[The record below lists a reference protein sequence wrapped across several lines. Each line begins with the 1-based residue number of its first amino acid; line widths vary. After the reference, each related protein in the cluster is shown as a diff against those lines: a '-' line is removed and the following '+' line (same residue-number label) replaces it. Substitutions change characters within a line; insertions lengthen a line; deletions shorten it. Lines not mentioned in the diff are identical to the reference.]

1 MSGKQ
6 AICHD
11 IKEMLRSGALRTGM
25 RIPSHRELS
34 RKYDVAIATV
44 TRAINELKQE
54 GIVQSVRGVGT
65 TIAEPENVVE
75 HADVVVFDRLV
86 SPEILALI
94 PPTAKAIDVGKRVNV
109 HPVPQEEINQILLR
123 EALGGANVVRLKGG
137 DPFLFGRGGEE
148 LELLA
153 QHQVPFQVVPGV
165 TSALAVPAYG
175 GIPVTHRDCCSSL
188 HIVTGHQRARKALDI
203 DFDALVATKGTLV
216 FLMGVTAMPAIVE
229 GLLQAGMAPDTP
241 AAMVESGTIS
251 AQRRCSATLA
261 TLPERAAAMGIH
273 SPAIIVVGEVCA
285 LAQRFCWFD
294 RLPLRGRKI
303 LVTRPRERA
312 GTLSEK
318 LRALGADVWE
328 YPCIETAPILPCP
341 AMTAALARLTDY
353 QWLAFTS
360 PAGVEAFRD
369 ELRRMGKD
377 GRYLSGAKLAAIGTG
392 TSRALEA
399 MGLSP
404 DYIPPVY
411 DAAHLGEGIP
421 AGGKVLILRAEAGS
435 PALTAALDRRAI
447 PCDDVAVYRT
457 AYQNPRSQALRCAL
471 EAGEVPSSFTPY
483 FSIGSMSWRP
493 SFSTAYGR
501 ASSTWNILGIDGPKM
516 SASSRPTL

>member
-1 MSGKQ
+1 MSGKVTLVGAGPGDPGLLTLKGRRALEQ
-6 AICHD
+6 A
-11 IKEMLRSGALRTGM
+11 E
-25 RIPSHRELS
+25 
-34 RKYDVAIATV
+34 
-44 TRAINELKQE
+44 
-54 GIVQSVRGVGT
+54 
-65 TIAEPENVVE
+65 
-75 HADVVVFDRLV
+75 VVVYDRLV
-86 SPEILALI
+86 SPAILAMI
-94 PPTAKAIDVGKRVNV
+94 PPGTRTIDVGKEAA
-109 HPVPQEEINQILLR
+109 HHKVPQHEINAILLE
-123 EALGGANVVRLKGG
+123 EALAGRNVVRLKGG
-137 DPFLFGRGGEE
+137 DPFVFGRGGEE
-148 LELLA
+148 LEGLA
-153 QHQVPFQVVPGV
+153 ERGIPFEEVPGI
-165 TSALAVPAYG
+165 TSAIAVPAYA
-175 GIPVTHRDCCSSL
+175 GIPVTHRDYCSSV
-188 HIVTGHQRARKALDI
+188 HIITGHQRAGKPLAI
-203 DFDALVATKGTLV
+203 DFEALVRTKGTLV

-377 GRYLSGAKLAAIGTG
+377 GRYLSGAKLAAIGAGTG
-392 TSRALEA
+392 RALEA

-457 AYQNPRSQALRCAL
+457 VYQNPRSEALRRAL
-471 EAGEVPSSFTPY
+471 EAGEVPFVTFTSASTVKG
-483 FSIGSMSWRP
+483 FLASIGPGADLSRITGLCIGEQ
-493 SFSTAYGR
+493 TAAEAR
-501 ASSTWNILGIDGPKM
+501 RHGIAVEIAREATIDALADLAVDTAARHDLLSG
-516 SASSRPTL
+516 AAVL